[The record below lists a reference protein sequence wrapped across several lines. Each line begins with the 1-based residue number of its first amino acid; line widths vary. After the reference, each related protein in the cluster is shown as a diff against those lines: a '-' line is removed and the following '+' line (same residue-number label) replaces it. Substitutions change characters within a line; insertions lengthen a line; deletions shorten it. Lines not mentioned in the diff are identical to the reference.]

1 MHGIVCVLKNYYC
14 MQCFDCLIF
23 NQKSFFIYTRR
34 QIKDLTYSSSPVNLQ
49 GEGTRIFFFVFCWDS
64 IAGKKGAGRRGILV
78 IMQKYFS
85 VLLAFIDKR
94 DLSNKS
100 GDWLPGKSRL
110 KLC

>member
-1 MHGIVCVLKNYYC
+1 

-85 VLLAFIDKR
+85 VLLA
-94 DLSNKS
+94 LSINVTWAIRAVT
-100 GDWLPGKSRL
+100 GCQARAG
-110 KLC
+110 